1 MVNALEALEM
11 LQVGNRRFIE
21 GRQSHGGMTL
31 RDQMEASA
39 REQTPFA
46 IIIGCSDSRVPA
58 EIVFDQGIGD
68 LFVIRVAGN
77 VVAPSQIGSVE
88 FAAEQ
93 FGTELVVVLGHSNCG
108 AVAATIDQL
117 HQPTE
122 NRSPNLHSIVDRIR
136 PSIQGL
142 LGTNLE
148 DDPEALMRAGVRANV
163 RSSVAQLRSGSQIL
177 EALVQKDRLNVVGAE
192 YSLSTG
198 LVEFFEGV
206 H

>member
-1 MVNALEALEM
+1 
-11 LQVGNRRFIE
+11 
-21 GRQSHGGMTL
+21 
-31 RDQMEASA
+31 
-39 REQTPFA
+39 
-46 IIIGCSDSRVPA
+46 
-58 EIVFDQGIGD
+58 
-68 LFVIRVAGN
+68 
-77 VVAPSQIGSVE
+77 
-88 FAAEQ
+88 
-93 FGTELVVVLGHSNCG
+93 
-108 AVAATIDQL
+108 
-117 HQPTE
+117 
-122 NRSPNLHSIVDRIR
+122 VDRIR